1 MGSNLETWKA
11 LERIRK
17 DGRCRSIGVSNFAPK
32 HLNELLIKGNDR
44 PVVNQIE
51 LSPFLQQESISSFCH
66 KENIHLTGYC
76 PLARGRR
83 LDDPKLCLVAEQ
95 TKKTVAQVMIRWAL
109 QRGQSVIPKSVRPER
124 IQENAN
130 VFEFNLNDEQM
141 KQYLS
146 LFEKYFLKSFTSRLT
161 DYSDPKIDVLST
173 EVLNPKY
180 TIVKSVLLATDKK
193 PAVNIEWRVYT
204 KNPDKPLIR
213 DLIIEG
219 LSLARTQKEE
229 FASVI
234 ETNNGDVTKLFITLK
249 EFAAK

>member
-1 MGSNLETWKA
+1 MKENFFIIVFFIFA
-11 LERIRK
+11 LTQN
-17 DGRCRSIGVSNFAPK
+17 SFAYSSDPQQFIQEVVDEAK
-32 HLNELLIKGNDR
+32 KILIATNTKEFKTTKLSEMALRTVDIKGVAYYSLGKYR
-44 PVVNQIE
+44 
-51 LSPFLQQESISSFCH
+51 
-66 KENIHLTGYC
+66 KE
-76 PLARGRR
+76 
-83 LDDPKLCLVAEQ
+83 
-95 TKKTVAQVMIRWAL
+95 
-109 QRGQSVIPKSVRPER
+109 
-124 IQENAN
+124 
-130 VFEFNLNDEQM
+130 LNDEQL
-141 KQYLS
+141 KEYLT

-161 DYSDPKIDVLST
+161 DYSEPKIDVVST

-180 TIVKSVLLATDKK
+180 TIVKSILIATDKK

-229 FASVI
+229 FSSVI

>member
-1 MGSNLETWKA
+1 MKKKFFIIIFLIFAISQKSYGYSSDPEQFISEIVDEAKKVLVDSNTKEFKQEKLSELA
-11 LERIRK
+11 LK
-17 DGRCRSIGVSNFAPK
+17 TVD
-32 HLNELLIKGNDR
+32 IKGIAYYSLGKYRKN
-44 PVVNQIE
+44 
-51 LSPFLQQESISSFCH
+51 
-66 KENIHLTGYC
+66 
-76 PLARGRR
+76 
-83 LDDPKLCLVAEQ
+83 
-95 TKKTVAQVMIRWAL
+95 M
-109 QRGQSVIPKSVRPER
+109 
-124 IQENAN
+124 
-130 VFEFNLNDEQM
+130 NDEQL

-180 TIVKSVLLATDKK
+180 TIVKSLLRATDKK
-193 PAVNIEWRVYT
+193 PEVKIEWRVYT

-234 ETNNGDVTKLFITLK
+234 ESNNGDVTKLFDTLR
-249 EFAAK
+249 EFIAK

>member
-1 MGSNLETWKA
+1 MKKNFFIIIFFIFGLTQKSFSYSSDPKQFIQEVVDEAKKILIATNTKEFKTTKLSEMA
-11 LERIRK
+11 LRTV
-17 DGRCRSIGVSNFAPK
+17 D
-32 HLNELLIKGNDR
+32 IKGVAYYSLGKYR
-44 PVVNQIE
+44 
-51 LSPFLQQESISSFCH
+51 
-66 KENIHLTGYC
+66 KE
-76 PLARGRR
+76 
-83 LDDPKLCLVAEQ
+83 
-95 TKKTVAQVMIRWAL
+95 
-109 QRGQSVIPKSVRPER
+109 
-124 IQENAN
+124 
-130 VFEFNLNDEQM
+130 LNDEQL
-141 KQYLS
+141 KEYLT

-161 DYSDPKIDVLST
+161 DYSEPKIDVLST

-229 FASVI
+229 FSSVI
-234 ETNNGDVTKLFITLK
+234 ESNDGDVIKLFITLK

>member
-1 MGSNLETWKA
+1 MKKNFFIIIFFIFGLAQKSFAYSSDPKQFIQEVVDEAKQVLVDTNSKEYKTKKLSEMA
-11 LERIRK
+11 LRTVDIKGVAYYSLANYRK
-17 DGRCRSIGVSNFAPK
+17 E
-32 HLNELLIKGNDR
+32 LNE
-44 PVVNQIE
+44 
-51 LSPFLQQESISSFCH
+51 
-66 KENIHLTGYC
+66 
-76 PLARGRR
+76 
-83 LDDPKLCLVAEQ
+83 
-95 TKKTVAQVMIRWAL
+95 
-109 QRGQSVIPKSVRPER
+109 
-124 IQENAN
+124 
-130 VFEFNLNDEQM
+130 EQM
-141 KQYLS
+141 KEYLV

-180 TIVKSVLLATDKK
+180 TIVKSILLATDKK

-249 EFAAK
+249 EFVAK

>member
-1 MGSNLETWKA
+1 MKKNFFIIIFFILGLTQESFAYSSDPKQFIQEIVDEAKKVLVESNTKEFKTTKLSEMA
-11 LERIRK
+11 LK
-17 DGRCRSIGVSNFAPK
+17 TVD
-32 HLNELLIKGNDR
+32 IKGVAFYSLGHYR
-44 PVVNQIE
+44 
-51 LSPFLQQESISSFCH
+51 
-66 KENIHLTGYC
+66 KE
-76 PLARGRR
+76 
-83 LDDPKLCLVAEQ
+83 
-95 TKKTVAQVMIRWAL
+95 
-109 QRGQSVIPKSVRPER
+109 
-124 IQENAN
+124 
-130 VFEFNLNDEQM
+130 LNDEQL
-141 KQYLS
+141 KEYLT

-161 DYSDPKIDVLST
+161 DYSEPKIDVVST

-180 TIVKSVLLATDKK
+180 TIVKSVLLATDTK

-249 EFAAK
+249 EFVAK